1 MEFKIRKEEL
11 EGKSAPSKATF
22 PKYTTQ
28 LINCANQTAQ
38 GTRPRVVGQMSQL
51 LPQYRREAEEPSV
64 EGWRQWYRQQY
75 PHAVDTATEKIC
87 HQIENLREALEE
99 ITPELVR
106 SWVEDLVVE
115 KTYAGLSYQ
124 QSILAALSK
133 EKGKPWRLATP
144 EEEAKGVDGFVGKKA
159 YSIKP
164 KSYKT
169 MDRLPETIDTTMIY
183 YQVSKGGDLKVEVE
197 E

>member
-1 MEFKIRKEEL
+1 MHFTISKEKMEQSGIT
-11 EGKSAPSKATF
+11 KAAF

-64 EGWRQWYRQQY
+64 EGWQQWYRQQY
-75 PHAVDTATEKIC
+75 PDAVDTATEKIC
-87 HQIENLREALEE
+87 RQIENLREALEK

-106 SWVEDLVVE
+106 SWVEDLVID

-124 QSILAALSK
+124 QLILEELSR
-133 EKGKPWRLATP
+133 EKDKPWRLATP

-183 YQVSKGGDLKVEVE
+183 YQVGKGGDLKVEVE